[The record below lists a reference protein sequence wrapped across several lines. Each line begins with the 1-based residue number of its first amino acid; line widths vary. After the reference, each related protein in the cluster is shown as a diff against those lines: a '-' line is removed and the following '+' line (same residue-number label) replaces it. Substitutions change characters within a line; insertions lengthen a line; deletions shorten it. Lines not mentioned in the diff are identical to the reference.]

1 MAIVFKERRVVG
13 TIINAG
19 AVIAGSS
26 LGLLLKKGLP
36 EKYTTIYFQ
45 AVGLFTLILGIQMS
59 MKISEPLLVVISLI
73 AGGVSGEFFK
83 LEERINSFGDY
94 LKSKFKRGNERFT
107 EGLVTAFLLFCMGSM
122 SILGPVEEGL
132 TGNVSDLLKAKSL
145 MDGISAL
152 LFASALGIG
161 VLFSTVPLIIYQGG
175 ITLLVMLIG
184 KNIPEQYIIEITV
197 IGGVLLIGLA
207 LDILNVK
214 KLRILNM
221 LPSLIFICLFLRL
234 RSLL

>member
-1 MAIVFKERRVVG
+1 MIG

-19 AVIAGSS
+19 AVVVGSS
-26 LGLLLKKGLP
+26 LGILLKKGLP
-36 EKYTTIYFQ
+36 DKYTKIYFQ

-59 MKISEPLLVVISLI
+59 MKITEPLFVVLSLI
-73 AGGVSGEFFK
+73 AGGLTGELFK
-83 LEERINSFGDY
+83 LEERMNSLGDY
-94 LKSKFKRGNERFT
+94 LKSKFKRGNEHFT

-152 LFASALGIG
+152 LLASALGIG

-175 ITLLVMLIG
+175 ITLLVMMIG
-184 KNIPEQYIIEITV
+184 KNIPEQYINEITV
-197 IGGVLLIGLA
+197 IGGGLLIGLA

-221 LPSLIFICLFLRL
+221 LPSLIFICLFLWL

>member
-1 MAIVFKERRVVG
+1 MIG

-19 AVIAGSS
+19 AVIVGSGM
-26 LGLLLKKGLP
+26 GLLLKKGLP

-59 MKISEPLLVVISLI
+59 MKITEPLLIVLSLI
-73 AGGVSGEFFK
+73 AGGLTGELFK
-83 LEERINSFGDY
+83 LEERMNSFGDY

-152 LFASALGIG
+152 LLASALGIG
-161 VLFSTVPLIIYQGG
+161 VLFSTVPLLIYQGG

-184 KNIPEQYIIEITV
+184 KNIPEQYINEITV

-221 LPSLIFICLFLRL
+221 LPSLIYICLFLWL
-234 RSLL
+234 RSLLS

>member
-1 MAIVFKERRVVG
+1 MIG

-19 AVIAGSS
+19 AVVVGSGM
-26 LGLLLKKGLP
+26 GLLLKKGLP

-59 MKISEPLLVVISLI
+59 LKITEPLLIVLSLI
-73 AGGVSGEFFK
+73 AGGLTGELFK
-83 LEERINSFGDY
+83 LEERMNMFGDY

-132 TGNVSDLLKAKSL
+132 TGNFSDLLKAKSL
-145 MDGISAL
+145 MDGISSML
-152 LFASALGIG
+152 LASALGIG
-161 VLFSTVPLIIYQGG
+161 VLFSTVPLFIYQGG

-184 KNIPEQYIIEITV
+184 KNIPELYINEITV

-221 LPSLIFICLFLRL
+221 LPSLIYICMFLWL
-234 RSLL
+234 RSFLQ

>member
-1 MAIVFKERRVVG
+1 MIG

-19 AVIAGSS
+19 AVVAGSS

-45 AVGLFTLILGIQMS
+45 AVGLFTLILGVQMS
-59 MKISEPLLVVISLI
+59 MKITEPLLVVFSLI
-73 AGGVSGEFFK
+73 AGGLTGELLR
-83 LEERINSFGDY
+83 LEERMNRFGDY
-94 LKSKFKRGNERFT
+94 LKTKFKRGNERFT

-132 TGNVSDLLKAKSL
+132 TGNMSDLLKAKSL
-145 MDGISAL
+145 MDGISAML
-152 LFASALGIG
+152 LASALGIG
-161 VLFSTVPLIIYQGG
+161 VMFSTVPLLIYQGG

-184 KNIPEQYIIEITV
+184 KNIPEQYINEITV

-207 LDILNVK
+207 LDILNIK

-221 LPSLIFICLFLRL
+221 LPSLIYICLFLWL
-234 RSLL
+234 RSFL

>member
-1 MAIVFKERRVVG
+1 MIG

-19 AVIAGSS
+19 AVVVGSS

-45 AVGLFTLILGIQMS
+45 AVGLFTLILGVQMS
-59 MKISEPLLVVISLI
+59 MKITEPLLVVFSLI
-73 AGGVSGEFFK
+73 AGGLTGELLR
-83 LEERINSFGDY
+83 LEERMNRFGDY
-94 LKSKFKRGNERFT
+94 LKTKFKRGNERFT

-132 TGNVSDLLKAKSL
+132 TGNMSDLLKAKSL

-152 LFASALGIG
+152 LLASALGIG

-175 ITLLVMLIG
+175 ITLLVMMIG
-184 KNIPEQYIIEITV
+184 KNIPEQYINEITV

-221 LPSLIFICLFLRL
+221 LPSLIFICLFLWL